1 VTFGA
6 RRAVHGP
13 TAAGWDSGP
22 MQGWHHALL
31 GDWPSAEH
39 AAVKMLALFVT
50 TVVALRLTE
59 RRPLSQLTLVD
70 WVTGVTVGSVIGRT
84 ATATDAPWLSGS
96 AALVTLLL
104 AHLALTRLPF
114 LRALHRAAEPPVR
127 VLVRDGRV
135 ESATLRRCGLARAD
149 LDATLRLHGHPPVEE
164 VHLALF
170 EAGGGVSVLPAPR
183 PPVG

>member
-1 VTFGA
+1 
-6 RRAVHGP
+6 
-13 TAAGWDSGP
+13 

-31 GDWPSAEH
+31 GSWPSAEH
-39 AAVKMLALFVT
+39 AAVKMFALFVT

-104 AHLALTRLPF
+104 AHFALTRLPF
-114 LRALHRAAEPPVR
+114 LRALRHAAEPPLR
-127 VLVRDGRV
+127 VLVRDGRLDTA
-135 ESATLRRCGLARAD
+135 SLRRCGLTRAD
-149 LDATLRLHGHPPVEE
+149 LDTALRLHGHPPVED
-164 VHLALF
+164 VRLALF
-170 EAGGGVSVLPAPR
+170 EPGGGVSVVPASA
-183 PPVG
+183 PVQHDGSG